1 VTLFR
6 IALRNVLKNRRRSAI
21 TILAVAFGFTAVG
34 VFRGYMHDAYQRITL
49 GAVFLE
55 GPGHLVVFKRGF
67 LDEGRLDPARYLF
80 SDEELDEARKAALE
94 IPGVRWAA
102 PKLALSGLVTNGQVT
117 TIFLADAMDPGDERQ
132 LWEHFPRPGEYTPP
146 LLPDSPGHAAL
157 LAPKLAKLLGLEPG
171 DDAVLMATTREGQ
184 MNAVDV
190 VTAGHLPALADAL
203 DDKYLKIPLGLAR
216 QLYDFDGA
224 DRLCVLLSD
233 ASATGAAARALTSAL
248 TSRGL
253 DVEIR
258 TWDELSLFYER
269 VTGYLDTVFLF
280 LFTIVVVIVVSGT
293 FNTMSMA
300 VMERT
305 REVGTLR
312 ALGLKPRGVVALFA
326 TEGALLGAFG
336 SLAGVVLTAA
346 CYGALEWAGLSYMPP
361 GAADAVA
368 IRSNLV
374 PTTLGLAFLAFSS
387 FAVVSAVL
395 PARRAAY
402 QMIVDALARLLQYK
416 RHKLRLD
423 GELAPLSDCDLR
435 KRWRL

>member
-1 VTLFR
+1 MTLFR

-80 SDEELDEARKAALE
+80 SAEELEGARKAALE
-94 IPGVRWAA
+94 IPGVLWSA

-117 TIFLADAMDPGDERQ
+117 TIFLADAMDPGDERR
-132 LWEHFPRPGEYTPP
+132 LWDHFPRPGEYTPP
-146 LLPDSPGHAAL
+146 LLPDSPDHAAL
-157 LAPKLAKLLGLEPG
+157 LAPKLAQLLGLEPG
-171 DDAVLMATTREGQ
+171 DDAVLMATTRDGQ

-216 QLYDFDGA
+216 ELYDFEGA
-224 DRLCVLLSD
+224 DRLCVLLAD
-233 ASATGAAARALTSAL
+233 ASATGPAARALTSAL
-248 TSRGL
+248 TTRGL

-326 TEGALLGAFG
+326 TEGALLGALG
-336 SLAGVVLTAA
+336 SLAGAVLTVA
-346 CYGALEWAGLSYMPP
+346 CYVALEWADLSYIAP
-361 GAADAVA
+361 GAADPVA
-368 IRSNLV
+368 IRIVLV
-374 PTTLGLAFLAFSS
+374 PRTLGFAFLAFAALSV
-387 FAVVSAVL
+387 ASAVL
-395 PARRAAY
+395 PARRASR
-402 QMIVDALARLLQYK
+402 QVIVDALG
-416 RHKLRLD
+416 HV
-423 GELAPLSDCDLR
+423 
-435 KRWRL
+435 